1 MLAVQKK
8 RLTLKAGRIGVI
20 SDTHGLVRQEAL
32 AALKGSELIIHAGD
46 IGKLEVLASLKSLA
60 PVVAIRGNN
69 DREAWARQLP
79 DILSLQVNGLGLYI
93 IHNVHEL
100 PIDPAAAGL
109 HAVIC
114 GHSHRPNLIHR
125 DSVCFLNP
133 GSAGPRRFK
142 LPVTL
147 ARLCIERGKVDVK
160 IVELKI

>member
-1 MLAVQKK
+1 VLSVQQK

-46 IGKLEVLASLKSLA
+46 IGKPEVLASLRSLA
-60 PVVAIRGNN
+60 SVVAIRGNN
-69 DREAWARQLP
+69 DREAWARKLP
-79 DILSLQVNGLGLYI
+79 DILSLQVNGFGFYI

-100 PIDPAAAGL
+100 PIDPAAVGL
-109 HAVIC
+109 DAVIC
-114 GHSHRPNLIHR
+114 GHSHKPNLSHR
-125 DSVCFLNP
+125 DSICFLNP

-142 LPVTL
+142 LPVTV
-147 ARLCIERGKVDVK
+147 ARLQVEGEKLEAK